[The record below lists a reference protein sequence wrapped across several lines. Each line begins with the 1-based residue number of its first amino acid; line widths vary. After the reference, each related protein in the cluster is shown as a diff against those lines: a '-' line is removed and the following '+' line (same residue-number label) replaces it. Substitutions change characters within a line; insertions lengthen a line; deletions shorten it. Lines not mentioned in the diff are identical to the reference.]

1 MEVPQSVEDEA
12 KFPKKRGEPK
22 MTNDQK
28 RRLANAL
35 ICEAANMVEEM
46 YARNG
51 YLDDIKDIDPA
62 AAAIQLANWLQHL
75 PGDSW
80 DMRLPQPAQG
90 EPEMNPKSMQQYL
103 AETEVE
109 AQQAE
114 LA

>member
-1 MEVPQSVEDEA
+1 
-12 KFPKKRGEPK
+12 
-22 MTNDQK
+22 MTDDQK

-35 ICEAANMVEEM
+35 ISEAANMVDEM
-46 YARNG
+46 YERNG

-62 AAAIQLANWLQHL
+62 AAATQLAKWLQHL

-90 EPEMNPKSMQQYL
+90 EPEISPKSMQQYL
-103 AETEVE
+103 TGIEVK

-114 LA
+114 LAQAQTQHD